1 MRRSILTVGV
11 IGAVIVGAAGLAFGS
26 GDVSSPQTIHAV
38 FAGTESK
45 VLDSSPSGPSLGDTQ
60 VVSGRILEGGK
71 AVGRAAFDC
80 TVHRGFVACEGAG
93 KVSGGQVAF
102 QGISWNNTNRHVW
115 AITGGTQTYDNA
127 RGSIVIQD
135 VSARRSKVTINVI
148 P

>member
-1 MRRSILTVGV
+1 MRRILMVGV

-60 VVSGRILEGGK
+60 VVSGRLLESGN
-71 AVGRAAFDC
+71 AVGRAAFSC
-80 TVHRGFVACEGAG
+80 TLHRGFEVCAGAG
-93 KVSGGQVAF
+93 KVSGGQITF
-102 QGISWNNTNRHVW
+102 QGLSWNNTNRHVW

-127 RGSIVIQD
+127 RGTIVIQD
-135 VSARRSKVTINVI
+135 VSARRSKVTIDVL